1 MSGQQGGGGG
11 NNDNLIFGAIGVFL
25 VFAMLFSITGWVA
38 ALINTAGGS
47 VPSSD
52 VSDMPR
58 ILVGIFTNAAEPNLA
73 WPEEDQDIVPGA
85 GLFYLT
91 FILLVVLFS
100 AIAWFGYNF
109 YQDRFA
115 GGGGKLGQK
124 STQWARKS
132 DIKQLVIRETTP
144 GRLTLGRVGSA
155 LIATELRHSVI
166 VMGPTQ
172 SGKTTGLAVP
182 AILEWE
188 GPVIATSVKNDLAE
202 DTLEWRRRKG
212 HVWVYD
218 PTAATGL
225 PTSTW
230 SPLDGARDWA
240 GAKKIAAWLT
250 SSAKSSSKGLSDGDF
265 WYSAAGKLLGPH
277 LFAAAANGY
286 TMADVVRWID
296 TQEEYEVR
304 ALLASVP
311 GPDGEDAM
319 RAADASWQREDRAR
333 SSIYTTAE
341 VVIEAYSDPTVLA
354 SARGSEI
361 QASKFLDGGQHT
373 LYVCAPSH
381 EQDRLRPVFST
392 LLRQIIRAAYDQAPL
407 RPGRKLDPTMLIVLD
422 EAANIAP
429 LDDLDS
435 IASTC
440 SGLGI
445 QLVTVWQDMA
455 QINNRY
461 GDRAQTVVNNHR
473 AKVVLSGISDT
484 STLDYVSRL
493 IGNEEVR
500 STSTTRDAQGSKS
513 TTTSTSDKNLAPADV
528 VRRIK
533 MNEGVLIYGALLPAR
548 LTLRPWYNNKRLTAM
563 RNNDLGTVRKEEGH
577 ANSGGS
583 GAPKGS
589 SNGRA
594 TNNKAS
600 AGGSGARGS
609 GIQGL
614 LLSFNDKLQGFLDGN
629 HKRVAVGKNDPRA
642 ARNGQRQP
650 RDGRP
655 AQRGGSRPAPRG
667 QQSQRAPMRPNGQ
680 GGSNG
685 RPPARRNPYN
695 GGSGQGGNPRRTG

>member
-1 MSGQQGGGGG
+1 MSGQGGGGG
-11 NNDNLIFGAIGVFL
+11 GGSENLLIGAILAVFGLSLLLL
-25 VFAMLFSITGWVA
+25 VAGTLGALVASGSTPSAGLTDMPGIFIGILSSPGDPGAAWPAADRAMMPNAFLFYFVLL
-38 ALINTAGGS
+38 ALIAAIGG
-47 VPSSD
+47 
-52 VSDMPR
+52 
-58 ILVGIFTNAAEPNLA
+58 IAFVGYKLFKG
-73 WPEEDQDIVPGA
+73 DFGGF
-85 GLFYLT
+85 GL
-91 FILLVVLFS
+91 
-100 AIAWFGYNF
+100 
-109 YQDRFA
+109 
-115 GGGGKLGQK
+115 GGGNGGGLGQK
-124 STQWARKS
+124 STQWARRNDLKS
-132 DIKQLVIRETTP
+132 LVIKETTP
-144 GRLTLGRVGSA
+144 GRLTLGSVKGT

-202 DTLEWRRRKG
+202 NTLEWRKRKG
-212 HVWVYD
+212 EVWVYD

-230 SPLDGARDWA
+230 SPLDGAREWS
-240 GAKKIAAWLT
+240 GAKKIASWLT
-250 SSAKSSSKGLSDGDF
+250 SAAKSGAKGLSDGDF
-265 WYSAAGKLLGPH
+265 WYSAAGKLMAPH
-277 LFAAAANGY
+277 LYAAAANGY

-304 ALLASVP
+304 ALLAAIP

-341 VVIEAYSDPTVLA
+341 VVIEAYSDPTVLQ
-354 SARGSEI
+354 SARSSEI
-361 QASKFLDGGQHT
+361 QARRFLDGGQHT

-381 EQDRLRPVFST
+381 EQDRLRPVFTT
-392 LLRQIIRAAYDQAPL
+392 LLRQIIRAAYDSAPL
-407 RPGRKLDPTMLIVLD
+407 RPAKRLDPSLLIVLD

-445 QLVTVWQDMA
+445 QLVTVWQDMS

-513 TTTSTSDKNLAPADV
+513 TTTSSADKNLAPSDV

-533 MNEGVLIYGALLPAR
+533 MNEGILIYGALLPAR
-548 LTLRPWYNNKRLTAM
+548 LELRPWYKNKRLTAM
-563 RNNDLGTVRKEEGH
+563 VNNDIRAIRAINGEPQTKP
-577 ANSGGS
+577 
-583 GAPKGS
+583 APKAKSGS
-589 SNGRA
+589 
-594 TNNKAS
+594 KP
-600 AGGSGARGS
+600 GA
-609 GIQGL
+609 
-614 LLSFNDKLQGFLDGN
+614 
-629 HKRVAVGKNDPRA
+629 
-642 ARNGQRQP
+642 NGQP
-650 RDGRP
+650 RPKRP
-655 AQRGGSRPAPRG
+655 N
-667 QQSQRAPMRPNGQ
+667 PNGQ
-680 GGSNG
+680 GP
-685 RPPARRNPYN
+685 RPDGP
-695 GGSGQGGNPRRTG
+695 PRRRVS